1 MTISRNR
8 LSDRRHSTHCKFATI
23 ISATFALVV
32 AAASPALA
40 RPRDAVLSA
49 AYGCAVIANSQQWLD
64 CYYGAAQ
71 PARAALGL
79 KGALAAQIELARLP
93 PSGNAPAQNLDTRD
107 LVMSRASHCQSV
119 AEERGWLDCYYAA
132 AQPMRALLG
141 LLPAP
146 QSEAAAARP
155 YNRPEPVPTFAGRA
169 PIRYG
174 TFPMTSY
181 SFDKMGLFSVT
192 LANGQRWRQLAGDT
206 DRAHWRLAPTSYPVS
221 ITHGFMGSYN
231 LQIKD
236 IAGRY
241 KVAPV
246 P

>member
-1 MTISRNR
+1 MTISGKGP
-8 LSDRRHSTHCKFATI
+8 DGPHCKLAMI
-23 ISATFALVV
+23 VLSAFVLVV
-32 AAASPALA
+32 AAALPALA

-79 KGALAAQIELARLP
+79 KDALAAQIALARSP
-93 PSGNAPAQNLDTRD
+93 PSGGGAPQNLDTRD

-132 AQPMRALLG
+132 AQPIRTVLG
-141 LLPAP
+141 LSPAP
-146 QSEAAAARP
+146 QSGAAAAQP
-155 YNRPEPVPTFAGRA
+155 NQPEPGPAFAGRA
-169 PIRYG
+169 PVRYG
-174 TFPMTSY
+174 TFAMTSY
-181 SFDKMGLFSVT
+181 TFDKAGLFSVT
-192 LANGQRWRQLAGDT
+192 LADGQRWRQLAGDT
-206 DRAHWRLAPTSYPVS
+206 DRAHWRLAPTAYRVS

-231 LQIKD
+231 LQIKGV
-236 IAGRY
+236 AGRF